1 MNTSQ
6 NKPKILMIAPLPPP
20 VHGSAMMTQYIKD
33 SGIINNAVEMDWVNL
48 STSRSLD
55 EIGRKSIKK
64 FFRFATSY
72 LLTFWKLLIHRY
84 DTCYLA
90 ITCHGM

>member
-1 MNTSQ
+1 
-6 NKPKILMIAPLPPP
+6 MIAPLPPP

-55 EIGRKSIKK
+55 EIGRKSIKNSSGLPHHICSHSGNCLFTDMTHAIWLSHAMASAFSK
-64 FFRFATSY
+64 TP
-72 LLTFWKLLIHRY
+72 LL
-84 DTCYLA
+84 C
-90 ITCHGM
+90 